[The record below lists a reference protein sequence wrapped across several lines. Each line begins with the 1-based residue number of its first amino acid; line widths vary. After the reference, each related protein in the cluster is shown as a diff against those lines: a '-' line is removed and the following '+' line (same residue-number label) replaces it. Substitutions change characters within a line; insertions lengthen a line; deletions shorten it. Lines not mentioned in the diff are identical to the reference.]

1 MKVASNFFFHLLS
14 SYSDILIEISH
25 SPSDVKFILS
35 YTKFLVCGWSVL
47 SLCVHVSACVCE
59 LSVSVCAS
67 EWCDSVCMGGEDT
80 FPPSPQLQYLFYKQG
95 SYYKMK

>member
-1 MKVASNFFFHLLS
+1 MAHQDVYAKQGSFFHEEFCSL
-14 SYSDILIEISH
+14 Y
-25 SPSDVKFILS
+25 LS
-35 YTKFLVCGWSVL
+35 YLPPIPTPCVCA
-47 SLCVHVSACVCE
+47 CVHVSACVCE